1 MNKVSFEPY
10 RQAVEGLH
18 DCQATYKE
26 KTYVTET
33 IEDESVWDG
42 DVYIFDLE
50 GHPKAEIA
58 YAWSS
63 HIKGSNNR
71 QFYAVLHIPPVQSAQ
86 DAVRAAILRDYGNFL
101 RS

>member
-1 MNKVSFEPY
+1 MNDIEIENY
-10 RQAVEGLH
+10 QQAVEGLH
-18 DCQATYKE
+18 ECKATFKDIIE
-26 KTYVTET
+26 VRESF
-33 IEDESVWDG
+33 EDESVWAG
-42 DVYIFDLE
+42 DVYVFDLE
-50 GHPKAEIA
+50 DHPKAKIA

-63 HIKGSNNR
+63 PIKGSNNR